1 MKKHFLSVIS
11 ALMILTLVLT
21 GCGAATYQE
30 VLDDYSSKIQDK
42 APTLVEE
49 FQEEAADLDGDP
61 NKLAELSEQKISELA
76 EISTEGTA
84 KMAEIKLKNNDEDSV
99 YQEWAEKLTAIYEEE
114 AAKIT
119 DAYMALATE

>member
-1 MKKHFLSVIS
+1 MSVIS

-21 GCGAATYQE
+21 GCGGVTYQE
-30 VLDDYSSKIQDK
+30 VLEEYSAKIQDK
-42 APTLVEE
+42 APILVEE
-49 FQEEAADLDGDP
+49 FQEEAADLNGDLK
-61 NKLAELSEQKISELA
+61 KLAELSDQKISELA

-99 YQEWAEKLTAIYEEE
+99 YQEWAEELAVVYEKE

-119 DAYMALATE
+119 DAYIALATE